1 MNARQLHRGTMTVSA
16 FLIVYWV
23 ISGLTIA
30 IIDATDQ
37 HQAWAILGGGPG
49 ARLINN
55 AAAVRSVPAPDIFSI
70 GIAKALSTARNMPI
84 AGVDYRMTGDIPRLE
99 LSEANG
105 ERDSEL
111 RFYAETGEPMS
122 PLVADGDPFRP
133 PPDYTR
139 ARERIKSFHKGDA
152 FGLPGQ
158 LVGILTG
165 SALIVVTLSG
175 LTVYLRLWQARHRVG
190 HPGLFW
196 KSRESV
202 WRRLHRIVAV
212 VAAVFVLN
220 KAVTGTIL
228 AWGEFQTKL
237 AVVYHILTP
246 AYPMPTPLPPFS
258 EDRLSGD
265 LLGALQRGFDAA
277 LQAAPS
283 APIVSIEL
291 VRRGGQSKALVT
303 TGGSRPQTL
312 AFDMLSGVP
321 VDDWAIRGTQK
332 GNGYFADW
340 HQILKRMHRG
350 DIVGHF
356 AGRYVDIT
364 VGIALL
370 YLVTSGIVLYV
381 QMLRRRTRAGQFG
394 LFWK

>member
-1 MNARQLHRGTMTVSA
+1 MKARQLHRGTMTVAA

-30 IIDATDQ
+30 IVDATDRY
-37 HQAWAILGGGPG
+37 QAWAILGGGPG
-49 ARLINN
+49 ARLNDN
-55 AAAVRSVPAPDIFSI
+55 AAAARSVPAPDILSN
-70 GIAKALSTARNMPI
+70 GIAKALSSTRNMPI

-105 ERDSEL
+105 ERDTEL

-122 PLVADGDPFRP
+122 PLVADGDPFRAP
-133 PPDYTR
+133 PVYTR
-139 ARERIKSFHKGDA
+139 LRERIKSFHKGDA

-158 LVGILTG
+158 LIGLLTG
-165 SALIVVTLSG
+165 GALIVMTLSG
-175 LTVYLRLWQARHRVG
+175 LVLYLQLWRARRRVG
-190 HPGLFW
+190 QAGLFW
-196 KSRESV
+196 KSRESA
-202 WRRLHRIVAV
+202 WRRLHRIVAI

-237 AVVYHILTP
+237 AVVYHILSP
-246 AYPMPTPLPPFS
+246 SYPMPTPLPPYS

-283 APIVSIEL
+283 APIVWVEL

-303 TGGSRPQTL
+303 IGGSRPQTL

-350 DIVGHF
+350 DIIGHF

-364 VGIALL
+364 FGIALL
-370 YLVTSGIVLYV
+370 YLVTSGMVLYV
-381 QMLRRRTRAGQFG
+381 QMFKRRTRAGQFG